1 MYSQFEIVGFT
12 QRTGKVEKTGI
23 CYFIKMYVADDLS
36 EVVQK
41 LIESKVYPS
50 FSSLL
55 NSAAEFVVAFL
66 STATSTFED
75 GVPIR
80 YVKPMTQNGAA
91 ERIGGGEMEKQ
102 QTTIRLPEEL
112 KRKLDR
118 EAEKRSL
125 SFNGLVNFLLFEGIK
140 KINQGLF

>member
-1 MYSQFEIVGFT
+1 M
-12 QRTGKVEKTGI
+12 GKQ
-23 CYFIKMYVADDLS
+23 S
-36 EVVQK
+36 
-41 LIESKVYPS
+41 
-50 FSSLL
+50 
-55 NSAAEFVVAFL
+55 
-66 STATSTFED
+66 
-75 GVPIR
+75 
-80 YVKPMTQNGAA
+80 